1 MSYLRIR
8 NWEHYQNAD
17 IFKKAKGKPPWVKLY
32 TAMLEDDDL
41 LRLDLVTQ
49 LLFDRLL
56 LLAARNANAI
66 SNDSQ
71 EIANRVR
78 IPADQVAKGIQ
89 ELLKGAWLSETK
101 TARGSRKSSRKI
113 LPLEVRSK
121 KLEES
126 PKSPL
131 DFKCGECGIVKVNV
145 NQLEEHLA
153 NVHGIEPA
161 AVVPLDER
169 RTA

>member
-32 TAMLEDDDL
+32 TAMLDDYEL

-56 LLAARNANAI
+56 LLAAKNANAI

-71 EIANRVR
+71 EIANRVG
-78 IPADQVAKGIQ
+78 IPADQVAKGIA

-101 TARGSRKSSRKI
+101 SNRGSRKPRESFS
-113 LPLEVRSK
+113 PK
-121 KLEES
+121 KLDVEVERES

-131 DFKCGECGIVKVNV
+131 DFKCRECGIVKANV
-145 NQLEEHLA
+145 RSLDEHLA

-161 AVVPLDER
+161 PVVPLRER
-169 RTA
+169 EAS